1 MFSYLLLERSAFLGK
16 IIKLLVQWVYAGQP
30 QAAKTKLLLR
40 ARALG
45 LALNSSEKC
54 QMCKFHNIP
63 ANYVHQA
70 LLCMLATVTQILP
83 VPDSFKLLEII
94 YGYKFDSFFHIY
106 SPFSIGYNI
115 PSFFQILLPPFPPK
129 KTLHIT
135 IFSDQ
140 SYMSSAKK
148 VEPRAYILI
157 NCQKRN

>member
-1 MFSYLLLERSAFLGK
+1 MRRSSPYVFIFALRKISFSRKDHQTPSLVGLCRAASRSR
-16 IIKLLVQWVYAGQP
+16 
-30 QAAKTKLLLR
+30 TKLLSR

-63 ANYVHQA
+63 ANYVRQA
-70 LLCMLATVTQILP
+70 LLYMLATVTQILP

-115 PSFFQILLPPFPPK
+115 PSFF
-129 KTLHIT
+129 
-135 IFSDQ
+135 
-140 SYMSSAKK
+140 
-148 VEPRAYILI
+148 
-157 NCQKRN
+157 